1 MTLFDNLWLIPNF
14 KQLLV
19 VKDFCLAQ
27 MSRPW
32 TYVLYSCL
40 RSLASPRGTAN
51 LTAYVCEQKLINEN
65 YVPILKMDQNTINS
79 ANCLVGNLLILMVL
93 LNLLYFIIEYEQIIV
108 GWISYL
114 VIKNEKYN
122 RTFF

>member
-1 MTLFDNLWLIPNF
+1 M
-14 KQLLV
+14 
-19 VKDFCLAQ
+19 
-27 MSRPW
+27 
-32 TYVLYSCL
+32 LYSCL
-40 RSLASPRGTAN
+40 RSLASPRGKAN

-122 RTFF
+122 RTFLKIFNERCLIFFIVIFDNYFLKTIIAKDDRLLY